1 MVFQGVRTMPLGETE
16 AKGFSRSEREQ
27 ELERR
32 VFEMLAGKLPR
43 ALMARGTEKK
53 LLLQRLR
60 EQDRPTLASDKRPP
74 P

>member
-1 MVFQGVRTMPLGETE
+1 MPLGETE
-16 AKGFSRSEREQ
+16 AKVFSRSEREH

-32 VFEMLAGKLPR
+32 VFEMLSGKPPQ
-43 ALMARGTEKK
+43 ALMIRGTEKK

-60 EQDRPTLASDKRPP
+60 EQDRPTLASDRNRPP